1 MSERATEPSS
11 VDEKEARPDNGSA
24 LEESPGTRSVVA
36 DWTFGRR
43 STEVDDPLLSCLAAL
58 TRLLGRPTS
67 PQALTA
73 GLPLSEGKLTPE
85 LFARAAERAGLSARL
100 LRRPLASIDDL
111 VLPCVLL
118 LRDRRAVVMVRRDG
132 AGGVE
137 IVLPESGDGTTVIA
151 EKELDERYTGYA
163 FFARPALGFL
173 QRDRELLAERSG
185 HWFWS
190 VILRQ
195 WPVYAEVVLAAAL
208 INCFAVATSLFA
220 MNVYD
225 RVVPNNAIETL
236 WVLSLGIFI
245 VLIFDFLLKMLR
257 GYFVDAAGKVADIKL
272 ASRIFE
278 HVMNM
283 RMASRP
289 RSAGAF
295 ASNLREFE
303 TLRDFFT
310 SATLAS
316 LVDLPFLALFVAII
330 WMIGGVVAVVPL
342 LGIPLVIGAGL
353 LVQIPLDRAVRRT
366 FKEASQKHG
375 VLVEAINGLETIKA
389 VGAEGRMQRAWEN
402 FVMATAESAN
412 QSRLLSALTVHF
424 AGLVS
429 NLVYVGVIIVGVY
442 EIAAGRLTMGG
453 LIACS
458 ILAGRAMAPLGQVAA
473 VLTRYHQAKTALDTL
488 NGIMRLPSERPVE
501 RVFVHR
507 PLLKGAI
514 EFKNVTFT
522 YPGQKL
528 AALNDISFRV
538 APGERV
544 GLIGRVGSGKSTV
557 EKLILGLYEPDTGS
571 VLIDGTD
578 IRQIDPADLR
588 RNIGCVPQDVV
599 LFQGSIRENITLGAP
614 FVDDA
619 AVLRAARI
627 AGVEDF
633 VSRHPLGYDLNVGE
647 RGEAL
652 SGGQRQSIAIARAL
666 LLDPPIL
673 VFDEP
678 TSAMDNGAESR
689 FMQRIAR
696 ELPGKTLLLVTH
708 RASLLALVERL
719 IVMDNG
725 RIVAD
730 GPKDKVLKALASGQ
744 IRGEG

>member
-36 DWTFGRR
+36 EWTFGRR

-316 LVDLPFLALFVAII
+316 LVDLPFLALFVAIV

>member
-1 MSERATEPSS
+1 
-11 VDEKEARPDNGSA
+11 
-24 LEESPGTRSVVA
+24 
-36 DWTFGRR
+36 
-43 STEVDDPLLSCLAAL
+43 
-58 TRLLGRPTS
+58 
-67 PQALTA
+67 
-73 GLPLSEGKLTPE
+73 
-85 LFARAAERAGLSARL
+85 
-100 LRRPLASIDDL
+100 
-111 VLPCVLL
+111 
-118 LRDRRAVVMVRRDG
+118 
-132 AGGVE
+132 
-137 IVLPESGDGTTVIA
+137 
-151 EKELDERYTGYA
+151 
-163 FFARPALGFL
+163 
-173 QRDRELLAERSG
+173 
-185 HWFWS
+185 
-190 VILRQ
+190 
-195 WPVYAEVVLAAAL
+195 
-208 INCFAVATSLFA
+208 

>member
-11 VDEKEARPDNGSA
+11 VDEKEARPENSSA

-36 DWTFGRR
+36 EWTFGRR